1 MRRFAFIL
9 VAVLCLCLIGNAG
22 AVTLNY
28 NEVSDASKMIKNYT
42 EQQGK
47 IPQRIIIN
55 EKTLKADDYLY
66 AASTTITNLNQN
78 KKVEITFNNIQA
90 PTKPAGTATG
100 TLKKTGLPARSP
112 ER

>member
-1 MRRFAFIL
+1 MRWFAFVL
-9 VAVLCLCLIGNAG
+9 VAVLCFCFIGNAG
-22 AVTLNY
+22 AVTLKY

-100 TLKKTGLPARSP
+100 TLKKTGLPASSP